1 MKARRLPV
9 ENVRVWLCLW
19 GFALSTIGGIFL
31 LAELFGMSLGCL
43 LVGTTIIYAA
53 LLIPDPRSIRF
64 SLRSLLVA
72 TTMLAALLGA
82 IVSAIR

>member
-1 MKARRLPV
+1 V
-9 ENVRVWLCLW
+9 ENLRLWLCLW
-19 GFALSTIGGIFL
+19 GIALSAIGGIFL
-31 LAELFGMSLGCL
+31 LLELFGFSLGCL
-43 LVGTTIIYAA
+43 VVGVTCIYTA
-53 LLIPDPRSIRF
+53 LLIPDPRNIRF